1 MENQYNLD
9 RFLQAQNQTCL
20 KALSEIRN
28 GKKESHWM
36 WYVLPQLLGLGFSD
50 TSKYYGIQNL
60 EEAVQYLAHPILGKH
75 LIEIS
80 RELLQI
86 NNKTATD
93 IFGIPDV
100 VKFLSCLTLFS
111 KVPEAD
117 PIFKQL
123 QQKYFRGL
131 EDEYTIQLLNN

>member
-1 MENQYNLD
+1 M
-9 RFLQAQNQTCL
+9 
-20 KALSEIRN
+20 
-28 GKKESHWM
+28 
-36 WYVLPQLLGLGFSD
+36 
-50 TSKYYGIQNL
+50 
-60 EEAVQYLAHPILGKH
+60 QYLK
-75 LIEIS
+75 EIS

-123 QQKYFRGL
+123 QQKYFLGL
-131 EDEYTIQLLNN
+131 EDEYTIQLYQEIHSY